1 MANKEQVLKTKI
13 RLRYDSFD
21 HWSKCTEPLLE
32 GEIAVAYL
40 GESVSKDEYL
50 KTHPSHANTHP
61 VMFKVGPGKFNDLPW
76 ASALA
81 ADVYGWAKKAQGA
94 AEDIKVL
101 ETKNTSLKDKTVTEA
116 LESLASEI
124 SALIGNDENGGSI
137 SDLITAAIN
146 KLDYT
151 DKAVDGQ
158 YVSAV
163 SEVDGVIS
171 VERKALPTYTLST
184 GAANG
189 TVKLNDTEVA
199 VAGLGSA
206 AFTESTAY
214 ATSAQGTAAD
224 SAMQGATILG
234 KPLNKDTNTLSV
246 DEAKAALGLG
256 SAAYTESTTYATSQQ
271 GGKADSA
278 IQGVKVSGTD
288 LAKDNDN
295 KVDITDSIK
304 TVAAAEINTLI
315 GGVSNADTIENINTL
330 ITYVN
335 ENGAN
340 TTAILTELYGESA
353 DTTKDSRIDALEK
366 KSGLDKVGTVTKV
379 SAGNGLTG
387 GDITESGTI
396 ALNDEYVKT
405 IKVNAAGAAD
415 SAINAENAVKA
426 TNADSAADSNK
437 LNGQTADFYL
447 TKNETTGWD
456 DILTKTEA
464 STTYQ
469 PVGNYATSDQG
480 TKADNALQA
489 IEAGT
494 GLKVSEKAN
503 NKQTISIDEEV
514 VFVLWGGDAEGW
526 TVNHDGNS

>member
-13 RLRYDSFD
+13 RLRYDSFE
-21 HWSKCTEPLLE
+21 HWSKCTEALLE
-32 GEIAVAYL
+32 GEIAIAYL
-40 GESVSKDEYL
+40 GPT
-50 KTHPSHANTHP
+50 KTTTSPDNGTHP

-81 ADVYGWAKKAQGA
+81 ADVYGWAKKEQGA

-101 ETKNTSLKDKTVTEA
+101 TSTYESLQNKTVTEA
-116 LESLASEI
+116 LESLAGDI
-124 SALIGNDENGGSI
+124 AALVGDENGGSI
-137 SDLITAAIN
+137 SELITAAIN

-151 DKAVDGQ
+151 DTAVDGQ

-214 ATSAQGTAAD
+214 ATSQQGAAAD
-224 SAMQGATILG
+224 SAMQSATILG
-234 KPLNKDTNTLSV
+234 KSLTKDSNELTA
-246 DEAKAALGLG
+246 DEAKTALGLG
-256 SAAYTESTTYATSQQ
+256 SAAYTESTAYATSQQ
-271 GGKADSA
+271 GEKADSA

-288 LAKDNDN
+288 LVKDSDN

-315 GGVSNADTIENINTL
+315 GGVSDADTIENINTL
-330 ITYVN
+330 IAYVN
-335 ENGAN
+335 ENGAD

-379 SAGNGLTG
+379 SVGNGLTG
-387 GDITESGTI
+387 EDITESGTI
-396 ALNDEYVKT
+396 ALDDNYVKT
-405 IKVNAAGAAD
+405 IKVNEAGKAD
-415 SAINAENAVKA
+415 QATNAENAAKA

-447 TKNETTGWD
+447 AKNEATGYN

-469 PVGNYATSDQG
+469 PAGNYATSDQG
-480 TKADNALQA
+480 AKADSALQE

-514 VFVLWGGDAEGW
+514 VFILWGGDAEGW
-526 TVNHDGNS
+526 TANHNGNA